1 TNGGQAFTIVAAI
14 LLGLTLPLT
23 PVQVLWVN
31 MVTAVTLALALAFEP
46 TEPGV
51 MKRPPRPP
59 NTPILSGFLI
69 WRILFVSALLVL
81 GTFGHFMWLDAQDVP
96 VELARTAAI
105 NTLVMGQVF
114 YLFNSRYILEPAF
127 NREGLFGSRPV
138 LIAVAMMVVLQ
149 GLFTYAP
156 PLQYLFGTTAIG
168 WQEWAWIL
176 LFGVVLFALVEAE
189 KALFRR
195 GR

>member
-1 TNGGQAFTIVAAI
+1 
-14 LLGLTLPLT
+14 
-23 PVQVLWVN
+23 
-31 MVTAVTLALALAFEP
+31 
-46 TEPGV
+46 

-69 WRILFVSALLVL
+69 WRVLFVSALLVL

-114 YLFNSRYILEPAF
+114 YLFNSRYILEPVF
-127 NREGLFGSRPV
+127 NRAGLFGSRPV
-138 LIAVAMMVVLQ
+138 LIAVAMMVLLQ

-168 WQEWAWIL
+168 WDEWVWIL
-176 LFGVVLFALVEAE
+176 AFGVVLFVLVELE
-189 KALFRR
+189 KAVFRR
-195 GR
+195 KR